1 MLRKQKDK
9 SMKKRILPC
18 LLMNCA
24 ELSQK
29 LGDTNNH
36 LKATE
41 KCTCNITFKLSSKQ
55 RCNV

>member
-1 MLRKQKDK
+1 MLRKEKDK
-9 SMKKRILPC
+9 SMKKTILPC
-18 LLMNCA
+18 LLVNCA

-41 KCTCNITFKLSSKQ
+41 KCMCNVTFK
-55 RCNV
+55 